1 MGRELKPY
9 ATMTVSTHQPHSL
22 PKHTGIQDV
31 LDDLIRSLAA
41 IQQISELDGKA
52 NDEKTLISLALQIL
66 LQHQDMER
74 CSFFLWVEDRLVNV
88 TGMSVD
94 ELAGLRQTP
103 LPSSRTFRLGEGII
117 GMAAQTRT
125 MQYCDNCPE
134 DSRFAT
140 YAAASDTIPGSL
152 ISVPVLAG
160 EELLGVLNVSHPQ
173 PRYFTEWHKRLL
185 HIYRNLLSQLI
196 TNARLFQ
203 KMEQQINARTA
214 KLRKALDEVQQ
225 LKERYEQLSMID
237 ELTGLYNRRY
247 FYAQL
252 ETAVARSKRY
262 GESLCLLVMDLD
274 HFKAVN
280 DHFGHLNGDQVL
292 IKVGACLKEQMRESD
307 VVVRYGGEEFIVIFT
322 NTSCANGKRFAERV
336 RKAVSELSW
345 TFDDQTL
352 RMTMSI
358 GLSCFDPHCTQL
370 ATMDFEHL
378 IHCADLALYEAKARG
393 RNRVLAYADLTESA
407 SSSNLS

>member
-1 MGRELKPY
+1 MSIDHDQ
-9 ATMTVSTHQPHSL
+9 AAMTLSTHNHVSL
-22 PKHTGIQDV
+22 PEHAVLQDV

-41 IQQISELDGKA
+41 IQQISELDSKV
-52 NDEKTLISLALQIL
+52 NDEKTLISRALHIL
-66 LQHQDMER
+66 LQNQDMER

-103 LPSSRTFRLGEGII
+103 LPPSRTFRLGEGII
-117 GMAAQTRT
+117 GMAAQTRA
-125 MQYCDNCPE
+125 MQYCENCPE
-134 DSRFAT
+134 DTRFAT
-140 YAAASDTIPGSL
+140 QGAANDPIPGSL

-185 HIYRNLLSQLI
+185 HIYRNLLGQLI

-214 KLRKALDEVQQ
+214 KLRKALDEVQL

-262 GESLCLLVMDLD
+262 GEPLCLLVMDLD

-280 DHFGHLNGDQVL
+280 DRFGHLNGDQVL
-292 IKVGACLKEQMRESD
+292 VNVGACLKRQVRESD
-307 VVVRYGGEEFIVIFT
+307 VVVRYGGEEFIVILT
-322 NTSCANGKRFAERV
+322 NTSYANGKLFAERV
-336 RKAVSELSW
+336 CNAIAELHW

-370 ATMDFEHL
+370 ATMDFQQL
-378 IHCADLALYEAKARG
+378 IHRADLALYEAKARG
-393 RNRVLAYADLTESA
+393 RNRVLSYADLAGLA
-407 SSSNLS
+407 SSSALS